1 MPSIRPARR
10 KTFFAKLA
18 KYIGRGIKALLER
31 PDGRYCFR
39 LHRDRVYYVSEE
51 QARSPP
57 VHALSPCHK
66 HSAGAGRC
74 GAASAPPAA
83 QAKLAAGMPRKQ
95 LIGFG
100 TAFGKFT
107 KTKQFRLHVTCL
119 DYVAQHAQHKVWLK
133 PSAEQSFLYGNH
145 VLKARYSSPRPWP

>member
-74 GAASAPPAA
+74 GAASGPPAA

-145 VLKARYSSPRPWP
+145 VLKAGYRSP

>member
-1 MPSIRPARR
+1 M
-10 KTFFAKLA
+10 
-18 KYIGRGIKALLER
+18 
-31 PDGRYCFR
+31 
-39 LHRDRVYYVSEE
+39 YYVSEE

-57 VHALSPCHK
+57 AHALSPCHK
-66 HSAGAGRC
+66 HSEGAGRC
-74 GAASAPPAA
+74 GAASGPPAA

-119 DYVAQHAQHKVWLK
+119 DYVAQHAQHDSSCNRSSTG
-133 PSAEQSFLYGNH
+133 PREPEPQPEGAP
-145 VLKARYSSPRPWP
+145 KARLSWRLSGRRLRPLRWALSCQLNLQA

>member
-1 MPSIRPARR
+1 MTVPSIRPVRR

-57 VHALSPCHK
+57 ANALSPCHK
-66 HSAGAGRC
+66 HSEGAGRC
-74 GAASAPPAA
+74 GAASGPPAA

-145 VLKARYSSPRPWP
+145 VLKARHRSP

>member
-57 VHALSPCHK
+57 AHALSPCHK
-66 HSAGAGRC
+66 HTSANIVGDDFVLRAMFPT
-74 GAASAPPAA
+74 STSPAC
-83 QAKLAAGMPRKQ
+83 
-95 LIGFG
+95 
-100 TAFGKFT
+100 
-107 KTKQFRLHVTCL
+107 LHENILHLLVRVTEKRMWACM
-119 DYVAQHAQHKVWLK
+119 
-133 PSAEQSFLYGNH
+133 
-145 VLKARYSSPRPWP
+145 

>member
-1 MPSIRPARR
+1 
-10 KTFFAKLA
+10 
-18 KYIGRGIKALLER
+18 
-31 PDGRYCFR
+31 
-39 LHRDRVYYVSEE
+39 
-51 QARSPP
+51 
-57 VHALSPCHK
+57 
-66 HSAGAGRC
+66 
-74 GAASAPPAA
+74 
-83 QAKLAAGMPRKQ
+83 MPRKQ

-145 VLKARYSSPRPWP
+145 VLKARYRSRARARARARARLYGNHVLKAGYRSPSP